1 MASRVVAR
9 PWSVEGRRYMS
20 RYAAFTLVL
29 LVASAVAVHAD
40 TLDMSAA
47 EAEARFE
54 APGKPTRGMS
64 QARVEANYGEPEARR
79 SAVGDPPISRWDYEN
94 FVVYFEYDKVIHAVS
109 RR

>member
-1 MASRVVAR
+1 
-9 PWSVEGRRYMS
+9 MS
-20 RYAAFTLVL
+20 RFAAFTLVL
-29 LVASAVAVHAD
+29 LVGSTAAVNAD

-47 EAEARFE
+47 EAEATFGQ
-54 APGKPTRGMS
+54 PGKPTRGMS
-64 QARVEANYGEPEARR
+64 QARVEANYGEPEARK